1 MFPHTVTV
9 FNVTKEKDKTIYHRQ
24 VVSDVFFHVQKI
36 VSQEGKGEKYTY
48 AYDVI
53 FSRDALKKYV
63 SKSLFENKEDT
74 YTLREND
81 IVVFGEFKQINDLID
96 IQKSNIDYFL
106 VKTVSE
112 NLYGNEELQ
121 NVEITN

>member
-9 FNVTKEKDKTIYHRQ
+9 FNVIKERDKVTYHRQ
-24 VVSDVFFHVQKI
+24 VVFDVFFHVQKI
-36 VSQEGKGEKYTY
+36 ISQEGKGEKYTS

-53 FSRDALKKYV
+53 FSHDALKKYV
-63 SKSLFENKEDT
+63 SKNLFENQEDI

-81 IVVFGEFKQINDLID
+81 IIVFGEFGQIEDLID

-106 VKTVSE
+106 IKTVSE
-112 NLYGNEELQ
+112 NIYGEDELQ
-121 NVEITN
+121 NVEVTN